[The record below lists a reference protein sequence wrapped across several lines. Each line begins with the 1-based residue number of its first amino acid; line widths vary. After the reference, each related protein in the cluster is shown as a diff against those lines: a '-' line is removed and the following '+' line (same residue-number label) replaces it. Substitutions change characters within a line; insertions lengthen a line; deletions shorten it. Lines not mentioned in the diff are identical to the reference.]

1 MKIRNLAIY
10 LLSALPLGLSSATY
24 HHEFGTIAEDGGVVS
39 HTFTLPAGTSP
50 LSVINAFPGCP
61 CISVDYPKRPLK
73 AGEPMKITLK
83 YNPERQKGH
92 FTKSVYLRLNGDRR
106 DTLLVTGTVKRF
118 RPRVDKSKYAHE
130 YGLGLCLDRKAIDF
144 GAMRA
149 GTEKTLTIPMA
160 NSYQIGMEL
169 DLRPAG
175 RDSSM
180 LSIPYGLKLE
190 PETVSQFRIDIKVP
204 ANDGTMAPEL
214 YVRPVIHGVEVDSIP
229 VKVRIIR

>member
-1 MKIRNLAIY
+1 MPTRRRCHSGAFFIY
-10 LLSALPLGLSSATY
+10 MY
-24 HHEFGTIAEDGGVVS
+24 VVM
-39 HTFTLPAGTSP
+39 HISP
-50 LSVINAFPGCP
+50 NNSP
-61 CISVDYPKRPLK
+61 
-73 AGEPMKITLK
+73 
-83 YNPERQKGH
+83 
-92 FTKSVYLRLNGDRR
+92 
-106 DTLLVTGTVKRF
+106 
-118 RPRVDKSKYAHE
+118 
-130 YGLGLCLDRKAIDF
+130 GLCLDRKAIDF
-144 GAMRA
+144 GTMRA

-190 PETVSQFRIDIKVP
+190 SETVSQFRIDIKVP
-204 ANDGTMAPEL
+204 DNAGTMAPEL

>member
-10 LLSALPLGLSSATY
+10 LLSVLPLGLSSATY

-130 YGLGLCLDRKAIDF
+130 YGLGLCLDRKTIDF
-144 GAMRA
+144 GTMRV

-204 ANDGTMAPEL
+204 DNAGTMAPEL

>member
-10 LLSALPLGLSSATY
+10 LLSVLPLGLSSATY

-130 YGLGLCLDRKAIDF
+130 YGLGLCLDRKTIDF
-144 GAMRA
+144 GTMRA

-204 ANDGTMAPEL
+204 DNAGTMTPEL